1 MGAEQLRAGSWL
13 LLFGDLK
20 KSSGEVTLRG
30 EVTKDETWS
39 MRPRGQQ
46 LAKITGMK

>member
-1 MGAEQLRAGSWL
+1 MIASVWGLEEVFRR
-13 LLFGDLK
+13 GDI
-20 KSSGEVTLRG
+20 EG
-30 EVTKDETWS
+30 EVTKDENWS

>member
-1 MGAEQLRAGSWL
+1 MTASVWGLEEVFRR
-13 LLFGDLK
+13 GDI
-20 KSSGEVTLRG
+20 EG

-39 MRPRGQQ
+39 VRPRGQQ